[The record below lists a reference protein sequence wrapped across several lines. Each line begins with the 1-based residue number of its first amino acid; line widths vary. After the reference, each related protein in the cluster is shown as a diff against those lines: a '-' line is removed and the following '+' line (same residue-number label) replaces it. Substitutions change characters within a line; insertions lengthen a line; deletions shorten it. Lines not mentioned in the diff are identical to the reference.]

1 MGKGHTPWSGH
12 RGNRDR
18 QELEGWR
25 IFHTPPDRTVCH
37 LLSGSE
43 LRVSDLLWLAGVF
56 GVDFLMKAAGLIGV
70 CWAPGL
76 LGSRMGEAGAA
87 SLSTALFR
95 LRVAIPSTENNSLG
109 TLA

>member
-37 LLSGSE
+37 LLADPPE
-43 LRVSDLLWLAGVF
+43 LRVSRRSDEGAGLDDWAGV
-56 GVDFLMKAAGLIGV
+56 
-70 CWAPGL
+70 
-76 LGSRMGEAGAA
+76 R
-87 SLSTALFR
+87 
-95 LRVAIPSTENNSLG
+95 
-109 TLA
+109 